1 MRITRL
7 HVRNFRV
14 YEHDLDLE
22 LPPGLVGIYGV
33 NGSGKSTLLDAIRW
47 ALWGQARTPKD
58 EIRTSGVNADCL
70 AELEFEHEGH
80 LYLVRRTITGQNATV
95 KAQAHADGLQVAEG
109 VTDTRRFVQSILGM
123 DDAAFRA
130 SVFAEQKQLSAFS
143 NQRPGERRDL
153 VLKLLGITP
162 LDTARDNARRD
173 AKQRRDEHD
182 RLRELLPDID
192 ALRAAAGEA
201 EQVARASDQAA
212 VAREQAAGEATRQAA
227 EAEDAHRKLGDLR
240 REYDALVAEGKTA
253 AAQRDNASKQVAT
266 FERDQSAL
274 ERAAGE
280 LARLQPDADGV
291 EELARDLRRLDA
303 VLEAR
308 RALAALPVQ
317 EPPAPPADDE
327 AEAARA
333 AAETAGAALAAL
345 DAELR
350 AAQAEQQRVADGAG
364 RAADLS
370 GEAECP
376 LCGQALGDAFEAVQR
391 HRAEELDE
399 VTRRVEELARRQK
412 EAATH
417 AQASRVAADRAATAV
432 KRARDAW
439 TVYEQAAARRTALEE
454 TLASAVAALGRPLDD
469 DPERAQAPLA
479 AELDRRREAASQVQ
493 RLRGRLERRAEVEA
507 GLERARAELGEWT
520 GRVETLREKVAA
532 LGFRKGDLDA
542 AQVALDEAR
551 RDAAAAVALA
561 QAARLAATEA
571 RARGE
576 AAAARVV
583 EAGEQHARLADLG
596 EESRHLNRMAEL
608 LGAFRNAV
616 VASVGPRL
624 AAQAAELFA
633 ALTDH
638 EYDRLEVDPET
649 YGIRIFDAGR
659 AFDLDRFSGSEIDL
673 ANLALRVAISEHV
686 RFQSGG
692 AVGLLVLDEVF
703 GPLDDDRKERM
714 LLALERLR
722 GRFRQVLVVTHDAAI
737 KEQLPNAIEV
747 VKLAGRRA
755 TARQLLG

>member
-7 HVRNFRV
+7 HLRNFRV
-14 YEHDLDLE
+14 YEDDLDLE

-58 EIRTSGVNADCL
+58 EIRTSGVNADCI

-80 LYLVRRTITGQNATV
+80 LYLVRRTIAGQNATV

-109 VTDTRRFVQSILGM
+109 VTDTRRFVQSILGI

-130 SVFAEQKQLSAFS
+130 SVFAEQNQLSAFS
-143 NQRPGERRDL
+143 SQRPGERRDL

-162 LDTARDNARRD
+162 LDKARDDARRD
-173 AKQRRDEHD
+173 ARQGREAYE
-182 RLRELLPDID
+182 RLREVLPDID

-201 EQVARASDQAA
+201 ELMARTSDEAAVEREQVALDS
-212 VAREQAAGEATRQAA
+212 TRRTT
-227 EAEDAHRKLGDLR
+227 EAEDTHRKLGDLR

-253 AAQRDNASKQVAT
+253 AAQRDNATKQVAT
-266 FERDQSAL
+266 FERDRAEL
-274 ERAAGE
+274 ERAAVE

-291 EELARDLRRLDA
+291 AELERDIRRLDA
-303 VLEAR
+303 VLDAR
-308 RALAALPVQ
+308 RALAALPVV
-317 EPPAPPADDE
+317 EAPAPPADDE

-333 AAETAGAALAAL
+333 EAEGAGAALAAL

-350 AAQAEQQRVADGAG
+350 AAQVEWRRVEESAG
-364 RAADLS
+364 RAAGLS

-376 LCGQALGDAFEAVQR
+376 LCGQALGDAFESVQR

-399 VTRRVEELARRQK
+399 VARRVEELSRRQK
-412 EAATH
+412 KAATR
-417 AQASRVAADRAATAV
+417 ARAGRAASDRAATAV
-432 KRARDAW
+432 KRAREAW
-439 TVYEQAAARRTALEE
+439 ATYEQAAARRATVEE
-454 TLASAVAALGRPLDD
+454 TLAAAVAALGRPLDD
-469 DPERAQAPLA
+469 DPGTAHVART
-479 AELDRRREAASQVQ
+479 AELERRREAARQVQ
-493 RLRGRLERRAEVEA
+493 RLRGRLERRPEVEA
-507 GLERARAELGEWT
+507 GLERARAEVGEWT

-532 LGFRKGDLDA
+532 LGFRTADLDA
-542 AQVALDEAR
+542 AEAALQLVRREAT
-551 RDAAAAVALA
+551 AAVAQA
-561 QAARLAATEA
+561 QAARLAATESRS
-571 RARGE
+571 RAE
-576 AAAARVV
+576 AAAARVT
-583 EAGEQHARLADLG
+583 EASDQHARLADLG
-596 EESRHLNRMAEL
+596 EESRHLNRMSEL

-616 VASVGPRL
+616 VATVGPRL
-624 AAQAAELFA
+624 AVQAAELFA
-633 ALTDH
+633 ALTDR
-638 EYDRLEVDPET
+638 EYDRLEVDPES
-649 YGIRIFDAGR
+649 YGIRILDAGR
-659 AFDLDRFSGSEIDL
+659 AFDLERFSGSEIDL

-703 GPLDDDRKERM
+703 GPLDDDRKARM

-747 VKLAGRRA
+747 VKLGSRRA
-755 TARQLLG
+755 TARPLLG